1 MKLLALFFSLLVPY
15 LALAQGTAIRSLNGD
30 GTNTTIKGLTLKN
43 ITASRPAIL
52 NANGTITNATG
63 TPDGTKFLRDDGT
76 LQSIVAGVTNVS
88 QTVVGSGSLI
98 TYTLT
103 ENGFTS
109 GWGGN
114 QPTFIFRDGT
124 SKFEYAAVGIDDV
137 SNNNGKAGQLSF
149 RGQAAQAYGNI
160 AGIHFNDVNLSGD
173 NRGSVIRVKSVS
185 GTNSELGHL
194 VWWGVRYDE
203 NAPEVV
209 GGPDF
214 AQVYS
219 SPLVFDSYGT
229 VYLGLNTAASD
240 DPATLPA
247 WITRTRLGKV
257 VVTGSEVGSLPSL
270 VVTNHGGGTNHALV
284 YYTQNPA
291 RQTVMNSSGQVAIGT
306 NNTTVQLHVVRDLAT
321 NVIARFDDTNYAR
334 RAQISTLVGT
344 PAYGAF
350 YLGDV
355 TPTANNFVLTANGTS
370 DTFLNVPSGGNI
382 NMGVNGTAETRL
394 SSTALIPVSD
404 QGNSLGDATHR
415 WLEAFLM
422 TSYVYNTQQVNVL
435 QVTNTAT
442 IANAN
447 ATGTK
452 PNLEIPRAM
461 SNSDMGVWQD
471 ASILLT
477 NNAAGHAMI
486 QMWLNGAFR
495 GGVRAD
501 SAGNNNWHAGSGGY
515 HVFYNGPSP
524 GARAVMI
531 HTNGFMGVGNQAG
544 TVAKEQLEVTGHL
557 RVTNGAVRLLQFNTN
572 PAATN
577 NQAQLIGKTNTVTAA
592 VGLIALDG
600 SGAEYTLTAAVT
612 NSYSGSATL
621 NFASQSLGG
630 VEDLPI
636 TVTGAADGDAVS
648 IGVPSGATTG
658 IAGSFT
664 GFASNGVVFVRF
676 VSTAATQDPAS
687 GTFKALVHKIR

>member
-1 MKLLALFFSLLVPY
+1 MKLLALFFSLLVPS

-229 VYLGLNTAASD
+229 VYLGLNTADSD

-257 VVTGSEVGSLPSL
+257 VVTGSEVGSFPSL
-270 VVTNHGGGTNHALV
+270 VVTNYGGGTNHAFV
-284 YYTQNPA
+284 YYAQNPA
-291 RQTVMNSSGQVAIGT
+291 RRTVMNSSGQVAIGT

-355 TPTANNFVLTANGTS
+355 VPTANNFALTANGTS
-370 DTFLNVPSGGNI
+370 DTFLNAPSGGNI
-382 NMGVNGTAETRL
+382 NLGVNGASEVRI
-394 SSTALIPVSD
+394 SSTETIPVAD
-404 QGNSLGDATHR
+404 LGNSLGSGANRWSAVIAASGSITATQSVGTLSLTNGLHGSMR
-415 WLEAFLM
+415 GTNDYTIEVGVNAVSLTNYVAVDFNGWTGSPVGGTGGFMTNTHAGRYLISAGLSGWDPAGLNAIFNVCILTNGTRAGSLEMEMNDGA
-422 TSYVYNTQQVNVL
+422 L
-435 QVTNTAT
+435 QVYMSTSLAVPLYLPAGTQISLGLAGNATQNFNLRSQYITAT
-442 IANAN
+442 RI
-447 ATGTK
+447 
-452 PNLEIPRAM
+452 
-461 SNSDMGVWQD
+461 
-471 ASILLT
+471 
-477 NNAAGHAMI
+477 
-486 QMWLNGAFR
+486 
-495 GGVRAD
+495 
-501 SAGNNNWHAGSGGY
+501 
-515 HVFYNGPSP
+515 
-524 GARAVMI
+524 
-531 HTNGFMGVGNQAG
+531 
-544 TVAKEQLEVTGHL
+544 
-557 RVTNGAVRLLQFNTN
+557 
-572 PAATN
+572 
-577 NQAQLIGKTNTVTAA
+577 
-592 VGLIALDG
+592 
-600 SGAEYTLTAAVT
+600 
-612 NSYSGSATL
+612 
-621 NFASQSLGG
+621 
-630 VEDLPI
+630 
-636 TVTGAADGDAVS
+636 
-648 IGVPSGATTG
+648 
-658 IAGSFT
+658 
-664 GFASNGVVFVRF
+664 
-676 VSTAATQDPAS
+676 STQ
-687 GTFKALVHKIR
+687 